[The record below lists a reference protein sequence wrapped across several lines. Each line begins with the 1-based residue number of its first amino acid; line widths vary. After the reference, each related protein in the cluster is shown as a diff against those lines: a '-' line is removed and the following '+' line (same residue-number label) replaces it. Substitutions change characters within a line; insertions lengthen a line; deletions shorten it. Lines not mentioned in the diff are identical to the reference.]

1 MITALA
7 LLIVPLL
14 TKDRTFINVSAVL
27 FGMFMGM
34 IEMNEGINFLGLF
47 GFPRMVL
54 FGLLYLL
61 FAYHIA
67 YGENMLDLLKPNTQ
81 TVIHGFYTKSKVTK
95 EKLKNLIGHD
105 IVFLNDFEGNIL
117 YRVDV
122 FDKKEADK
130 VAKFISSKSFLNN
143 FSSVSDV
150 LIPVTNSRF
159 FGSFF
164 TFLYTCSRMYFYV
177 VNTFFVE
184 PIKKSI
190 QIIFNVWNTFFVFIA
205 ESIKTAWGI
214 IIYPLKSFNDTV
226 ESFSNWGSKNFLN
239 YMVLWVTNYT
249 MYFFFQIQEMI
260 NDFTGK
266 LGDFFA
272 GILHLDII
280 PFDRK
285 NYIFA

>member
-14 TKDRTFINVSAVL
+14 TKNRTVINISAVI
-27 FGMFMGM
+27 FGMLLGM
-34 IEMNEGINFLGLF
+34 IEMNEGINFLGLI
-47 GFPRMVL
+47 GFPRMIL

-67 YGENMLDLLKPNTQ
+67 YGENLLDLLKPNTQ
-81 TVIHGFYTKSKVTK
+81 TVIHGFNTTSKVTK
-95 EKLKNLIGHD
+95 ENLKKLIGHD

-122 FDKKEADK
+122 FDKKEANK
-130 VAKFISSKSFLNN
+130 VAKFISSKTFLNN
-143 FSSVSDV
+143 FNEVSDV
-150 LIPVTNSRF
+150 LNPVINSRF
-159 FGSFF
+159 FGSLF

-184 PIKKSI
+184 PIRKSI
-190 QIIFNVWNTFFVFIA
+190 QIIFNVLKGIFVFIA
-205 ESIKTAWGI
+205 RSIETAWEI
-214 IIYPLKSFNDTV
+214 IISPLKRTNDII
-226 ESFSNWGSKNFLN
+226 EAFSNWGSKNFSE
-239 YMVLWVTNYT
+239 YMMLWITNST
-249 MYFFFQIQEMI
+249 MYYFFQIQEML

-266 LGDFFA
+266 FGVLKDA
-272 GILHLDII
+272 LKLNII
-280 PFDRK
+280 PLNRSE

>member
-27 FGMFMGM
+27 FGMLLGM

-130 VAKFISSKSFLNN
+130 VAKFISSNSFLNN

-164 TFLYTCSRMYFYV
+164 TLLYTCSRMYFYV

-184 PIKKSI
+184 PFKKII
-190 QIIFNVWNTFFVFIA
+190 QSIFNVWNAFFLFIA
-205 ESIKTAWGI
+205 RSIETAWEI
-214 IIYPLKSFNDTV
+214 VIYPLKSFNDTV

-239 YMVLWVTNYT
+239 YMVLWITNYT

-266 LGDFFA
+266 ID
-272 GILHLDII
+272 ILKDALKLNII

-285 NYIFA
+285 KYIFA